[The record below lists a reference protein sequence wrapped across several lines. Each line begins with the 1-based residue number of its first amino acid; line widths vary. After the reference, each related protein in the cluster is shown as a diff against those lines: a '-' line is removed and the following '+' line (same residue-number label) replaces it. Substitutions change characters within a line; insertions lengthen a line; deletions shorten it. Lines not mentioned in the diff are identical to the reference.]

1 MTRATVERCFPLT
14 DIEADDLREGVAAAW
29 TSAVEETG
37 VDLEAVPWFPP
48 AQRDLGID
56 DESLLDHV
64 LDVYELADGM
74 GGTLNRRRDTPG
86 VDADLVRAGALVHD
100 VSKLYEYDGHE
111 ETAVGDLLGH
121 PHYGV
126 HVAARAG
133 LPVEIQHIVLSHTR
147 RTSVAPAT
155 LEATV
160 VRRADEVAAAAI
172 RATAVDD
179 LRSA

>member
-1 MTRATVERCFPLT
+1 VTRETVERCFPLA

-37 VDLEAVPWFPP
+37 VDLETVPWFPP
-48 AQRDLGID
+48 VQRALGID
-56 DESLLDHV
+56 DESLVDHV
-64 LDVYELADGM
+64 IDVYELADGM
-74 GGTLNRRRDTPG
+74 AETLNRRRGTPD
-86 VDADLVRAGALVHD
+86 VDVDLVRTGALVHD
-100 VSKLYEYDGHE
+100 VSKLYEYEEGE
-111 ETAVGDLLGH
+111 ETVVGDLLGH

-126 HVAARAG
+126 HVVARAG
-133 LPVEIQHIVLSHTR
+133 LPAEVQHVVLSHTR
-147 RTSVAPAT
+147 RTSVDPAT
-155 LEATV
+155 LEAVV